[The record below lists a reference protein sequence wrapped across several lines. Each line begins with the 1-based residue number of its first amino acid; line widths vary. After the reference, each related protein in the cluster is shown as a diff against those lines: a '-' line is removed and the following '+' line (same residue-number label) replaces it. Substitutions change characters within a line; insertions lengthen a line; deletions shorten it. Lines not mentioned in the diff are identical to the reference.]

1 MTIKD
6 LLKLCVPDVY
16 FSIRLIDSEGVT
28 IHKEMT
34 TAERFTENRPVYSKM
49 EIEKL
54 AVDKDYKE
62 VVIFVKERNIHA

>member
-16 FSIRLIDSEGVT
+16 FSIRLVDSEGVT

-34 TAERFTENRPVYSKM
+34 TAERFMEYRPVYSNK
-49 EIEKL
+49 EIKKL
-54 AVDKDYKE
+54 AVDKEYKE
-62 VVIFVKERNIHA
+62 VVIFV

>member
-1 MTIKD
+1 MTIKELLD
-6 LLKLCVPDVY
+6 LCISDVY
-16 FSIRLIDSEGVT
+16 FSIRLVDAEGVT

-62 VVIFVKERNIHA
+62 VVIFVKEGKVHA